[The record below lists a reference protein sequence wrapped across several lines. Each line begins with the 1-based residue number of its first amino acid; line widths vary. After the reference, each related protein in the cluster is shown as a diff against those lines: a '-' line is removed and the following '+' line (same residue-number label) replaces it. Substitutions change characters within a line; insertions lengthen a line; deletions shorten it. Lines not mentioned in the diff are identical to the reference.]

1 MNVLKSLGAAVL
13 FCVASA
19 SEQAATPA
27 QSRDLQCMG
36 AISVLAKSTDPKIQS
51 SAPVVYAF
59 YLGRLDQM
67 GLTPAQIQSG
77 LEAIAL
83 SPDSGARTQ
92 QPGFVAACL
101 KDVNDRIEAM
111 NRQGA
116 KDWNARAG
124 R

>member
-1 MNVLKSLGAAVL
+1 
-13 FCVASA
+13 
-19 SEQAATPA
+19 
-27 QSRDLQCMG
+27 
-36 AISVLAKSTDPKIQS
+36 
-51 SAPVVYAF
+51 VVYAF

-67 GLTPAQIQSG
+67 GLAPAQIQSG

-83 SPDSGARTQ
+83 SPDAGARTQ

-116 KDWNARAG
+116 KDWNARA
-124 R
+124 RH